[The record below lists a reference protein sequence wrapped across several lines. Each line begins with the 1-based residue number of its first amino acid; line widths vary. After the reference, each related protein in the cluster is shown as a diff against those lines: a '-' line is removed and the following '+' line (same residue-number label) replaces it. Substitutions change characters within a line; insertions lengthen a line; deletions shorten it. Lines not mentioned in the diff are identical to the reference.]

1 MWEYQPGTRLSR
13 VGGIAEGNV
22 FFSALLP
29 PKNTPR
35 SGVCQR
41 TLANWNGSLEN
52 KKSAWLLALR
62 TFANFF
68 GSLYGAEGGT
78 RQRGEKDSN
87 QLAVLLD
94 KLKEQGSYGDPV
106 SGTLTRCA
114 RCLI

>member
-1 MWEYQPGTRLSR
+1 MIFSLPCYPQKILPEVEYSTNLGELKRKLRKQKVRL
-13 VGGIAEGNV
+13 AMT
-22 FFSALLP
+22 
-29 PKNTPR
+29 K
-35 SGVCQR
+35 
-41 TLANWNGSLEN
+41 
-52 KKSAWLLALR
+52 R

-106 SGTLTRCA
+106 SGPLTRCA